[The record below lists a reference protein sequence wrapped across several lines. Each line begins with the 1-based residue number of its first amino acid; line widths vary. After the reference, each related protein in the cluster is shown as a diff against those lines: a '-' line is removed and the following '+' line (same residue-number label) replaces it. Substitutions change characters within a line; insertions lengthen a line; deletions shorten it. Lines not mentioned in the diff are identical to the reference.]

1 MIVKIEFDYE
11 TDTEYMICPTKVGRN
26 VRQLQRDFD
35 KWLYNRENNHPY
47 WELAHIDEEG
57 NEFYGVCFNADAFVY
72 WLNNIRF
79 NKGKQVARLI
89 EFPNKPPKKTICYR
103 ST

>member
-26 VRQLQRDFD
+26 VRQLQKDFD
-35 KWLYNRENNHPY
+35 KWLYNRENNYPY

-57 NEFYGVCFNADAFVY
+57 NEFYGVCFNATAFVY

-89 EFPNKPPKKTICYR
+89 EFPNKPPNKMIR
-103 ST
+103 F